1 MSWTSLF
8 MSVET
13 THYDCRNVSHKQTWA
28 LIYFRTPLIL
38 AEYDRSLHADQQ
50 SQYNL
55 YLKMKGSVRKL
66 DLKNY
71 KFFVF

>member
-1 MSWTSLF
+1 MLQPQ
-8 MSVET
+8 EE
-13 THYDCRNVSHKQTWA
+13 A
-28 LIYFRTPLIL
+28 LIYFRTPPNFL

-71 KFFVF
+71 KYDVEYRS

>member
-1 MSWTSLF
+1 MYTGSFCCNLGANLLSYPPPPPNF
-8 MSVET
+8 
-13 THYDCRNVSHKQTWA
+13 
-28 LIYFRTPLIL
+28 L

-71 KFFVF
+71 KFFAF